1 MNQSRIK
8 CPYCGEEIAST
19 AKKCRF
25 CGEWLPTS
33 PSSGMP
39 QPEQPQAEQ
48 PIYQQPQV
56 QQPTYQEVHV
66 QQPQP
71 QQTQQPVYQQP
82 QIHQSE
88 QPLYAPAQ
96 AQQSQAPASNDP
108 LRSGAQSSLENVIPN
123 TVSFFDAYFV
133 KPYIRQYADFKG
145 VTSRKSF
152 WLSMLA
158 LIIVNVGV
166 IGLGLLLSAVAN
178 MLVATLLWGIW
189 SLALVIPGIAIGCRR
204 LRDAG
209 KSPFL
214 YFISLIPLVGPII
227 LLIFWC
233 KESQYDHSDENV
245 AFKPVDI
252 AVLAGCLVLL
262 IGGFFA
268 LKHSLSQPSSNVS
281 DDDLVGI
288 AVVEEADTFTDDTT
302 EVVSD
307 YPETSDSRI
316 ITEGFDRIF
325 GKDYAG
331 YYGTCDGCRIRL
343 NLNFDQG
350 TGTYT
355 DFDNGCDL
363 ELIIESYDTEL
374 ERIKII
380 LCNGKYS
387 GTFEGRMSPTA
398 NSFSG
403 IYTDPEGSQ
412 PFSLTLDTAP

>member
-1 MNQSRIK
+1 MNQTRIK
-8 CPYCGEEIAST
+8 CPYCGEDIAAT

-25 CGEWLPTS
+25 CGEWLPTT
-33 PSSGMP
+33 
-39 QPEQPQAEQ
+39 QAEQ
-48 PIYQQPQV
+48 LPM
-56 QQPTYQEVHV
+56 

-71 QQTQQPVYQQP
+71 QQTQQPVNQQTQIQQPAQPLYPQTQYQQP
-82 QIHQSE
+82 Q
-88 QPLYAPAQ
+88 APV
-96 AQQSQAPASNDP
+96 SQEPPS
-108 LRSGAQSSLENVIPN
+108 SGGDISLEKVVPN
-123 TVSFFDAYFV
+123 NFSFFDAYFV
-133 KPYIRQYADFKG
+133 TPYFRHYADFKG

-158 LIIVNVGV
+158 LFIVN
-166 IGLGLLLSAVAN
+166 IGAMGAGLLLSAVVN
-178 MLVATLLWGIW
+178 ILVATLLWGIW

-209 KSPFL
+209 KGPL
-214 YFISLIPLVGPII
+214 MYLLSLIPLVGPVI
-227 LLIFWC
+227 LLVFWC

-252 AVLAGCLVLL
+252 AVLAGCVVLL

-268 LKHSLSQPSSNVS
+268 LKHSLAQPSSNVS

-288 AVVEEADTFTDDTT
+288 AVVEDDTFTDDTT

-316 ITEGFDRIF
+316 ITEGYDRIF

-331 YYGTCDGCRIRL
+331 YYGTFDGNRIRL

-350 TGTYT
+350 TGKYT
-355 DFDNGCDL
+355 DFDNDCDL
-363 ELIIESYDTEL
+363 ELLIESYDTEL
-374 ERIKII
+374 EIIKII

-387 GTFEGRMSPTA
+387 GTFEGRLTRDD

-403 IYTDPEGSQ
+403 IYTDPEESI

>member
-8 CPYCGEEIAST
+8 CPYCGEEIAAT

-33 PSSGMP
+33 PSPEMP

-48 PIYQQPQV
+48 PIYQQPQPQQAPQPV
-56 QQPTYQEVHV
+56 SQQPHIYQS
-66 QQPQP
+66 P
-71 QQTQQPVYQQP
+71 
-82 QIHQSE
+82 
-88 QPLYAPAQ
+88 QPLYTQELPQ
-96 AQQSQAPASNDP
+96 PPLPQAPASNEP
-108 LRSGAQSSLENVIPN
+108 LLNEAESSLENVIPN
-123 TVSFFDAYFV
+123 PVSFFDAYFV
-133 KPYIRQYADFKG
+133 RPYIRQYADFKG

-158 LIIVNVGV
+158 LIIVNIGV

-178 MLVATLLWGIW
+178 MLVVTLLWGIW

-214 YFISLIPLVGPII
+214 YFLSLIPLVGPII

-245 AFKPVDI
+245 KFKPVDI
-252 AVLAGCLVLL
+252 AVLAGCVVLL

-281 DDDLVGI
+281 DDDLVGV
-288 AVVEEADTFTDDTT
+288 AVVEDDTFTDDTT

-307 YPETSDSRI
+307 YPESNSSTNIGPGSYYLVGNIDDMTITMDLRI
-316 ITEGFDRIF
+316 NDNMGFNVEGTLENSYIPGVECNVIGSYNDDGSLELTEYVGYGENANPSGTTYKGRIF
-325 GKDYAG
+325 RRPD
-331 YYGTCDGCRIRL
+331 GTVKFECAMLDGESVS
-343 NLNFDQG
+343 
-350 TGTYT
+350 
-355 DFDNGCDL
+355 
-363 ELIIESYDTEL
+363 EL
-374 ERIKII
+374 
-380 LCNGKYS
+380 
-387 GTFEGRMSPTA
+387 
-398 NSFSG
+398 
-403 IYTDPEGSQ
+403 
-412 PFSLTLDTAP
+412 SLTGH